1 MNERPNFD
9 LILSVQSFMQHD
21 DEVTLNILTHIAFS
35 MIIIALTL
43 RVFVIYIGGTAAD
56 PFIRMLDR

>member
-1 MNERPNFD
+1 MP
-9 LILSVQSFMQHD
+9 MKHD
-21 DEVTLNILTHIAFS
+21 DEVTLNIMTHIAFS

-43 RVFVIYIGGTAAD
+43 RVFVIYVGGSEAD